1 MSILVHFFFTACF
14 FFMLLE
20 SLHNYSILAY
30 VVRKDGMLTKTQN
43 VVVGWTGSIAIVL
56 IICSLCYDDYGGR
69 YHCWLQLDTKL
80 VYGQLAPI
88 TAIVCIT
95 FTLIEAAG
103 AATHFR
109 KLSGLDEEEYL
120 SGNKCS
126 SLNI

>member
-1 MSILVHFFFTACF
+1 
-14 FFMLLE
+14 MLLE

-120 SGNKCS
+120 SGNKCIS
-126 SLNI
+126 SNI